1 MRPNAEELLKG
12 AQRAMVTYLLPELQT
27 DFARTELMLTTTL
40 LTIAANQWD
49 GAAQSLVDDNAAL
62 RALAAR
68 AADAPNTDAF
78 VADELRT
85 LADATDASVRISEL
99 SAANA
104 ALREALGRYAI
115 AAPVDDDARAAT
127 IEHLR
132 NDAEAHSIYL
142 LGPRADG

>member
-68 AADAPNTDAF
+68 AAASPAIDAAL
-78 VADELRT
+78 ADELRA
-85 LADATDASVRISEL
+85 LASASDASVRISEL
-99 SAANA
+99 SQANA
-104 ALREALGRYAI
+104 ALRDVLGRYAV
-115 AAPVDDDARAAT
+115 AADVSDDVRAA
-127 IEHLR
+127 IVAHLR

>member
-62 RALAAR
+62 RALAGR
-68 AADAPNTDAF
+68 AAEAPGTDAAL
-78 VADELRT
+78 ADELRT
-85 LADATDASVRISEL
+85 LANAVDPSVRISEL
-99 SAANA
+99 SATNA
-104 ALREALGRYAI
+104 ALRDALGRYAV
-115 AAPVDDDARAAT
+115 AADDGDDVRGAIVA
-127 IEHLR
+127 HLR
-132 NDAEAHSIYL
+132 HDAEAHSIYL